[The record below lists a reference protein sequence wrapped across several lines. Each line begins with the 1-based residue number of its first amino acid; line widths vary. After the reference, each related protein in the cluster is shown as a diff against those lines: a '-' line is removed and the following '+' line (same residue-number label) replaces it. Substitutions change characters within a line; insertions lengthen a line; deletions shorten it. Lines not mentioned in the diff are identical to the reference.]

1 WCRRIDE
8 LVDGPNAPHIT
19 PEALD
24 RCEASLE
31 DIFTGR
37 LFELL
42 DAALS
47 DTVSRFH
54 VDIQVMSIIHLAVRP
69 FRDMVE
75 GMRMNLWKFLYN
87 NFDELYL
94 YCYYVASTVGLMSVP
109 DMGIAP
115 ESKATTESVYNAAL
129 ALGIATQLTNILRNI
144 GEIYSNYKLLLY
156 LHITPWLSSDCVW
169 RGFHRSS
176 SLSRFIFIS
185 FHINTKDEFP
195 QCFIS
200 SSFTSS
206 ITSSVYATAVGFDRG
221 CRVMNSF
228 VHSLPMLLGP
238 FKNVVRCVL
247 DPPNV
252 VGNPNFV
259 FEGKTIQRMEP

>member
-1 WCRRIDE
+1 NLTLWALPTYNI
-8 LVDGPNAPHIT
+8 LVSW
-19 PEALD
+19 
-24 RCEASLE
+24 CEASLE
-31 DIFTGR
+31 DIFNGR

-54 VDIQVMSIIHLAVRP
+54 VDIQYGRI
-69 FRDMVE
+69 
-75 GMRMNLWKFLYN
+75 
-87 NFDELYL
+87 DE
-94 YCYYVASTVGLMSVP
+94 CS

-156 LHITPWLSSDCVW
+156 LHITP
-169 RGFHRSS
+169 
-176 SLSRFIFIS
+176 
-185 FHINTKDEFP
+185 
-195 QCFIS
+195 
-200 SSFTSS
+200 
-206 ITSSVYATAVGFDRG
+206 RG
-221 CRVMNSF
+221 CLVMNSF

-252 VGNPNFV
+252 GNPNFV

>member
-1 WCRRIDE
+1 MVSSCREDFRPSSREDFVGRIDE

-31 DIFTGR
+31 DIFNGR
-37 LFELL
+37 LFHLL

-54 VDIQVMSIIHLAVRP
+54 VDIQVR
-69 FRDMVE
+69 
-75 GMRMNLWKFLYN
+75 MRMNLWKFLYN

-129 ALGIATQLTNILRNI
+129 ALGIATQLTNILRDI
-144 GEIYSNYKLLLY
+144 GENCAFFVVL
-156 LHITPWLSSDCVW
+156 
-169 RGFHRSS
+169 G
-176 SLSRFIFIS
+176 
-185 FHINTKDEFP
+185 
-195 QCFIS
+195 
-200 SSFTSS
+200 
-206 ITSSVYATAVGFDRG
+206 VYATAVDFDRG

-238 FKNVVRCVL
+238 FKNVVRFSAIACSYETYKAKLLGPCAARAMNHLVPQDEL
-247 DPPNV
+247 AQAGLSDEDIFAGRV
-252 VGNPNFV
+252 TDEWRIFM
-259 FEGKTIQRMEP
+259 KKQIQRKEILL

>member
-1 WCRRIDE
+1 RIDE

-31 DIFTGR
+31 DIFNGR
-37 LFELL
+37 LFHLL

-54 VDIQVMSIIHLAVRP
+54 VDIQP

-129 ALGIATQLTNILRNI
+129 ALGIATQLTNILRDI
-144 GEIYSNYKLLLY
+144 GEKFSAIACSYETYKA
-156 LHITPWLSSDCVW
+156 
-169 RGFHRSS
+169 
-176 SLSRFIFIS
+176 
-185 FHINTKDEFP
+185 K
-195 QCFIS
+195 
-200 SSFTSS
+200 
-206 ITSSVYATAVGFDRG
+206 
-221 CRVMNSF
+221 
-228 VHSLPMLLGP
+228 LLGP
-238 FKNVVRCVL
+238 CAARAMNHLVPQDELAQAGLSDEDIFAGRVTDEWRIFMK
-247 DPPNV
+247 
-252 VGNPNFV
+252 
-259 FEGKTIQRMEP
+259 KQIQRKEILL

>member
-1 WCRRIDE
+1 MVSSCREDFRPSSREDFATIDFLFKCGAGRIDE

-31 DIFTGR
+31 DIFNGR
-37 LFELL
+37 LFHLL

-47 DTVSRFH
+47 DILFLDFMLIFVLVSKSITIIFSIRFYSF
-54 VDIQVMSIIHLAVRP
+54 VFECFSDAR
-69 FRDMVE
+69 
-75 GMRMNLWKFLYN
+75 MRMNLWKFLYN

-94 YCYYVASTVGLMSVP
+94 YCYYVASTSRIDECS
-109 DMGIAP
+109 DMGIALIKG
-115 ESKATTESVYNAAL
+115 S
-129 ALGIATQLTNILRNI
+129 
-144 GEIYSNYKLLLY
+144 
-156 LHITPWLSSDCVW
+156 
-169 RGFHRSS
+169 
-176 SLSRFIFIS
+176 
-185 FHINTKDEFP
+185 
-195 QCFIS
+195 
-200 SSFTSS
+200 
-206 ITSSVYATAVGFDRG
+206 
-221 CRVMNSF
+221 RVMNSF

-259 FEGKTIQRMEP
+259 FEGKTIQRMEPLVLTTLKWRMLAYTPCTYIDYFVRKMNDLTIPSRMFCD